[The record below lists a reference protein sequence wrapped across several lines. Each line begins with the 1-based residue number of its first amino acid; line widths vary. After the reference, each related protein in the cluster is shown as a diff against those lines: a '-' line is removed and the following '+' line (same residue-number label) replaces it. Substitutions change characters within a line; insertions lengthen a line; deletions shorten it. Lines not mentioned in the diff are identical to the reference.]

1 MVLPMIPVLA
11 FGTWMLV
18 QSEAAAGAPT
28 ISIFLKPPGVIP
40 PGGSTIICCSCQ
52 GDEGNVVLY
61 KDGKQ
66 LRTRELQD
74 GRAEFPITNATQK
87 DAGPYSCHYVAGGTV
102 LARSETL
109 EVMVKEFRL
118 PSPVLSILPGL
129 EVSAGARVTFRCTIA
144 HAGASCFLYLEGQ
157 DKAPDLIYKDQE
169 DFNLSR
175 VHKGHEGR
183 YSCQCY
189 SWAAV
194 MEWSDVSNSLD
205 LVVKDYTWS
214 NVGRLVLG
222 AAVLVL
228 LGLIVA
234 EDRHGLWCI
243 LPVGRGDH
251 HAAPCTQSSL

>member
-1 MVLPMIPVLA
+1 MHLASPCTKRAGFFPSSLVWRAHLRMPSSLPI
-11 FGTWMLV
+11 
-18 QSEAAAGAPT
+18 
-28 ISIFLKPPGVIP
+28 
-40 PGGSTIICCSCQ
+40 
-52 GDEGNVVLY
+52 
-61 KDGKQ
+61 
-66 LRTRELQD
+66 
-74 GRAEFPITNATQK
+74 
-87 DAGPYSCHYVAGGTV
+87 
-102 LARSETL
+102 
-109 EVMVKEFRL
+109 EFRL

-205 LVVKDYTWS
+205 LVVKGETSPKAPCDWEQDGITGIAPAS
-214 NVGRLVLG
+214 PHSGINHSSPL
-222 AAVLVL
+222 AASRDM
-228 LGLIVA
+228 GQ
-234 EDRHGLWCI
+234 D
-243 LPVGRGDH
+243 GRGRPH
-251 HAAPCTQSSL
+251 GRG